1 MIIRSRCPRVKV
13 DSGLLKLLHDRDPEL
28 VINIISLFFKARYS

>member
-1 MIIRSRCPRVKV
+1 MIIRSRCPHVKV